1 MRRPAWVFPAPA
13 ARVSGGCKPGLRMTR
28 QRSWRPPAGANDTGA
43 EHACWHVPGY
53 PNPIT
58 DSALLCIAA
67 PTACTALGVLVRGMP
82 AVLATPLKGTAP
94 ACTDKPAAGFRRCR
108 RGPPLRRGRPRARRA
123 CGAAPTPSAR
133 PQVGEALAQLA
144 EVVGA
149 FEEALDPADAR
160 RGEAELAPVLAGA
173 LEPLLEMCERSAEA
187 LSVDHPAR
195 RGAWGR
201 VPMPR
206 LRSPGARAAAPGP
219 ATHTRR
225 RAGPP
230 GAPTARR
237 RAAPAPARPRA
248 RRARAGAPGGAAAP
262 RAGWTRRA
270 RSTRPRSAST

>member
-1 MRRPAWVFPAPA
+1 VLLAPA
-13 ARVSGGCKPGLRMTR
+13 ACISEGCKSGLCRDAAVLRAPPRRRTR
-28 QRSWRPPAGANDTGA
+28 CARDMSA
-43 EHACWHVPGY
+43 EHARWARAY
-53 PNPIT
+53 P
-58 DSALLCIAA
+58 AA
-67 PTACTALGVLVRGMP
+67 PRYAERRPQRAQRWGAPVARHARPALR
-82 AVLATPLKGTAP
+82 APLGGAHP
-94 ACTDKPAAGFRRCR
+94 RRSR
-108 RGPPLRRGRPRARRA
+108 RWELLLRRGRPRARRA
-123 CGAAPTPSAR
+123 CGAPPTPRAR
-133 PQVGEALAQLA
+133 QQVGEALAQLA

-160 RGEAELAPVLAGA
+160 RGEAELASVLAGA